1 MTDQRAAHRRLGALT
16 GLRAIA
22 AGLVLAFHLLAPT
35 RAGYIGVDIF
45 FVLSGFLI
53 TALLMRERAASGK
66 IDVGAFWVRRSR
78 RLLPGVIVTVLGA
91 SALASLGAPEA
102 RVGLG
107 GQVLGSLTGTY
118 NWLEIARGGSYFD
131 AANPRLLTMMWS
143 LSVEQQFYL
152 VWPLVLLA
160 LWRWR
165 APAARIGLAL
175 ALAGAS
181 AGWHYVLAG
190 DQTRAYLGTDSHLWG
205 LMFGAALAF
214 ALPGALGGRKRAGRP
229 ASWAWGIAGWAGLCG
244 ALWIGAVARDG
255 AWLHPWGM
263 VAAAACALPIIRA
276 VLPDVAGSGPARL
289 LSDAL
294 SARPLTWLGERSYGI
309 YLWHW
314 PLATLAYYAAPTLAM
329 AVTAP
334 AIAGASILLA
344 DLSYRLIEQPVI
356 RLGWRGALSAWR
368 SHVARSSA
376 PTAICRALGPLAVAC
391 LATWAII
398 AAPTMTTAERMILQ
412 AQVSQAQGGGEPGQV
427 DPAPQPSPT
436 VSSAA
441 PPTSG
446 AHAPAAKD
454 SVSGPPPKDPGAERA
469 QGPAGERKPGPPEGE
484 PASALPEPAKQVRGA
499 DVTII
504 GDSVTLAARRALE
517 EALPGVAVDA
527 EVSRSVRAAPGILS
541 ALKASGEL
549 RPYVVIALATNGT
562 IRPAD
567 VEAIL
572 TAIGPERGLVLVTG
586 FGTSRTTWIGE
597 ANEEIAR
604 AAAAH
609 PDRVRVAD
617 WAGAIRDHTDLLAG
631 DSIHPGPAAS
641 RIFAGSIISALQE
654 LPHPRG
660 AAAPQA
666 HG

>member
-22 AGLVLAFHLLAPT
+22 AGLVLAFHLLDPAC
-35 RAGYIGVDIF
+35 AGYIGVDIF

-78 RLLPGVIVTVLGA
+78 RLLPGVIITVLGA
-91 SALASLGAPEA
+91 AALASLGAPEA
-102 RVGLG
+102 RVDLA
-107 GQVLGSLTGTY
+107 GQVFGSLTGTY

-165 APAARIGLAL
+165 APAARIVLAL

-214 ALPGALGGRKRAGRP
+214 ALPGALGGRKRASRP

-276 VLPDVAGSGPARL
+276 VLPDVAGVGPARL
-289 LSDAL
+289 LSEAL

-329 AVTAP
+329 AISAP
-334 AIAGASILLA
+334 AIAAASIFLA

-368 SHVARSSA
+368 SRIARSSA
-376 PTAICRALGPLAVAC
+376 PTAICRAVGPLAVAC
-391 LATWAII
+391 LATWAMI

-412 AQVSQAQGGGEPGQV
+412 AQVSQGQEGGGEPGPV

-436 VSSAA
+436 ASSAA
-441 PPTSG
+441 PSTSG
-446 AHAPAAKD
+446 AHVPAAE
-454 SVSGPPPKDPGAERA
+454 STPRPGAE
-469 QGPAGERKPGPPEGE
+469 ERKPAPE
-484 PASALPEPAKQVRGA
+484 PASSLPEPAGRVRGA
-499 DVTII
+499 EVTII
-504 GDSVTLAARRALE
+504 GDSVTLAARPALE

-527 EVSRSVRAAPGILS
+527 EVSRSVRAAPEILS
-541 ALKASGEL
+541 ALKDSGEL

-562 IRPAD
+562 IRPTD

-572 TAIGPERGLVLVTG
+572 TAIGPDRALILVTG

-597 ANEEIAR
+597 ANEQIAR
-604 AAAAH
+604 AAATH

-641 RIFAGSIISALQE
+641 RIFAGSIISALE
-654 LPHPRG
+654 SLPRPRG